1 MHVILEPLLHH
12 SGVCM
17 GSVEQRQSRLFK
29 SSSSGICSVAMAV
42 YMRDPEDVQRKRDTI
57 IEDGGDNLQ
66 VSCVW
71 MYVAQHSSFANH
83 KTQT

>member
-1 MHVILEPLLHH
+1 
-12 SGVCM
+12 
-17 GSVEQRQSRLFK
+17 
-29 SSSSGICSVAMAV
+29 MAV